1 MRGANRIYKY
11 SIEHYSKL
19 AKENNNEI
27 RCNYYITSFSTTRRL
42 DEYFYYFRIL
52 SVTPDDHYS
61 HFRAFT
67 ISPMQQTFEHEELFR
82 IPSPKAYYQRCD

>member
-42 DEYFYYFRIL
+42 DEYFYYFRI
-52 SVTPDDHYS
+52 
-61 HFRAFT
+61 
-67 ISPMQQTFEHEELFR
+67 
-82 IPSPKAYYQRCD
+82 